1 MKKNTRYQIVY
12 TAKIWTG
19 RRYIEEE
26 CLCTKETASGT
37 DCICIGE
44 EEAKQRV
51 AELHA
56 IGETSARYEELPYG
70 KAWFDDENWLG

>member
-1 MKKNTRYQIVY
+1 MNKNTRYQIVY
-12 TAKIWTG
+12 LAKIWTG
-19 RRYIEEE
+19 LEFIEEE
-26 CLCTKETASGT
+26 CLCKKETASGT
-37 DCICIGE
+37 DSICIGE

-70 KAWFDDENWLG
+70 TAWFDNKNWIG

>member
-1 MKKNTRYQIVY
+1 MKKNRYQIVY

-19 RRYIEEE
+19 LKFIFEE
-26 CLCTKETASGT
+26 CLCTKETASGS

-44 EEAKQRV
+44 DKAKQRV

-70 KAWFDDENWLG
+70 EAWFDDDNWLG